1 MADYDCQSYID
12 RYPLLQKKFGTSCEN
27 EETRTKAYEHW
38 TKIGSKEGL
47 IAAYADKTAMDTQ
60 TLYILNPEL
69 GGTAQKHRDAATK
82 IGATLASVHSIAEEE
97 YIQNMVKDSRDG
109 PGGYFLG
116 LQPKGKTAG
125 VDDCCWKLDDGSKLE
140 YNNWNFRIKNRWNNN
155 KATFLPPGNINVFGT
170 SFGSWWIIDDARLAR
185 GVELPI
191 VSVAKKQIPHSNSV
205 TFPNTGTKEFMY
217 KSKLIDEI
225 LKDRRFEIN
234 VDLKISGAQD
244 DYRNIFFYG
253 NSNVVRVPAMWV
265 FPKADKWMVHFVASR
280 SKNGDNWNLANSH
293 INFNIPDK
301 FRNFGETLR
310 IKVQF
315 YEMDNSFLLVA
326 YVNGEEVKIQE
337 FEGKFYRKE
346 EQILR
351 IQDTRFHKR
360 NGVEVSNLTLNK
372 FQPQVFDLQAILDR
386 NIQQKQKEEFS
397 NYSIGKE
404 EMSSMTTKTSMQ
416 PAPVQR
422 PLQSGQSK
430 QSEQPTLEGMSIIEG
445 NTNPTI
451 GGILTR
457 QNDVKNIVEHET
469 DRLNAKKAHV
479 DGVLFSQKRELDLNE
494 SHRLKHRYYLYIFI
508 ILVCAMVAYILVA
521 KLRESLTFIPD
532 MVFDIMVILTIIIP
546 GFLIYFTIMDIR
558 RRDHMDFSKLNLH
571 APKQRSEEEI
581 NAAREKA
588 VKDGDLSALTKL
600 CSGEECCPAPEDGSS
615 ADVNWNPNT
624 GRCIVCPAG
633 QSWNSSSNSCV

>member
-12 RYPLLQKKFGTSCEN
+12 RYPLLQKKFGTSCDN

-38 TKIGSKEGL
+38 TNIGSKEGL
-47 IAAYADKTAMDTQ
+47 IAAYADNTAMDTNM
-60 TLYILNPEL
+60 LYILNKDEINWN
-69 GGTAQKHRDAATK
+69 QHNAAAK
-82 IGATLASVHSIAEEE
+82 GIGSNLASIHNITEDK
-97 YIQNMVKDSRDG
+97 YIRNMVKDASDYISIRWGAYFIGGERINNSRNP
-109 PGGYFLG
+109 PG
-116 LQPKGKTAG
+116 KDA
-125 VDDCCWKLDDGSKLE
+125 CCWKWSDGSKWDFYTWYGKE
-140 YNNWNFRIKNRWNNN
+140 PNNN
-155 KATFLPPGNINVFGT
+155 GITGKIEEDGVNGYMHAEGWNDL
-170 SFGSWWIIDDARLAR
+170 SKQHKIIA
-185 GVELPI
+185 I
-191 VSVAKKQIPHSNSV
+191 YKKPIPHSNSV

-225 LKDRRFEIN
+225 LKDKRFEIN
-234 VDLKISGAQD
+234 VDLKISGAQPD
-244 DYRNIFFYG
+244 ARNVFHYG
-253 NSNVVRVPAMWV
+253 NTNEVRVPAMWV
-265 FPKADKWMVHFVASR
+265 YPKADNKWIVHFVAS
-280 SKNGDNWNLANSH
+280 SSAEWTGWKGKSNSH
-293 INFNIPDK
+293 MNFYIPDK

-360 NGVEVSNLTLNK
+360 NGVEVSNLTFNK

-386 NIQQKQKEEFS
+386 NIQQKQNQNQKEEFS

-422 PLQSGQSK
+422 PLQSGQ
-430 QSEQPTLEGMSIIEG
+430 PTLEGMSIIEG

-451 GGILTR
+451 SGILTH
-457 QNDVKNIVEHET
+457 QNDVRNIVEHET
-469 DRLNAKKAHV
+469 ERLNAKKAHI

-546 GFLIYFTIMDIR
+546 GFLIYFAIIDIR

-600 CSGEECCPAPEDGSS
+600 CSGEECCPADGSS
-615 ADVNWNPNT
+615 GATWNAET
-624 GRCIVCPAG
+624 GRCVPR
-633 QSWNSSSNSCV
+633 QT

>member
-97 YIQNMVKDSRDG
+97 YVQNMVKDSRDG

-125 VDDCCWKLDDGSKLE
+125 VDDCCWKWDDGSKLE
-140 YNNWNFRIKNRWNNN
+140 YNNWSFRIKNYWSNN
-155 KATFLPPGNINVFGT
+155 KATFPPGNINVIGGRQWF
-170 SFGSWWIIDDARLAR
+170 IIDDARLAR
-185 GVELPI
+185 VAFPI

-205 TFPNTGTKEFMY
+205 TFPNTGTKEFFY

-225 LKDRRFEIN
+225 LKDKRFEIN
-234 VDLKISGAQD
+234 LDLKISGAQPD
-244 DYRNIFFYG
+244 ARNVFHYG
-253 NSNVVRVPAMWV
+253 NTNEVRVPAMWV
-265 FPKADKWMVHFVASR
+265 FPKADKWMVHFVAS
-280 SKNGDNWNLANSH
+280 SSAEWTGWKGKSNSH
-293 INFNIPDK
+293 MNFYIPDK

-346 EQILR
+346 EQTLR

-360 NGVEVSNLTLNK
+360 NGVEVSNLTFNK

-430 QSEQPTLEGMSIIEG
+430 QSEQSEQSGQPTLEGMSIIEG

-451 GGILTR
+451 SGILTH

-469 DRLNAKKAHV
+469 ERLNAKKAHI

-600 CSGEECCPAPEDGSS
+600 CSGEECCPADGSS
-615 ADVNWNPNT
+615 GTSWDATT
-624 GRCIVCPAG
+624 GRCVPP
-633 QSWNSSSNSCV
+633 

>member
-12 RYPLLQKKFGTSCEN
+12 RYPFLQKELGTSCEN
-27 EETRTKAYEHW
+27 EETRTKAYKHW
-38 TKIGSKEGL
+38 TEFGSKEGL
-47 IAAYADKTAMDTQ
+47 IAAYADKTAMDTNM
-60 TLYILNPEL
+60 LYILNKDEINWN
-69 GGTAQKHRDAATK
+69 QHNAAAK
-82 IGATLASVHSIAEEE
+82 GIGSNLASIHNITEDK
-97 YIQNMVKDSRDG
+97 YIRNMVKDASDYKRWGAYFIGGERINNSRNP
-109 PGGYFLG
+109 PG
-116 LQPKGKTAG
+116 KDA
-125 VDDCCWKLDDGSKLE
+125 CCWKWSDGSKWDFYTWYGKE
-140 YNNWNFRIKNRWNNN
+140 PNNSGRTGKIREDGVNGYMHAEGWNDLSKQH
-155 KATFLPPGNINVFGT
+155 K
-170 SFGSWWIIDDARLAR
+170 IIA
-185 GVELPI
+185 I
-191 VSVAKKQIPHSNSV
+191 YKKQIPHSNSV

-225 LKDRRFEIN
+225 LKDRRFEVN

-244 DYRNIFFYG
+244 DYRNVFHYG
-253 NSNVVRVPAMWV
+253 NTNEVRVPSMWV
-265 FPKADKWMVHFVASR
+265 FPKTDKWMVHFVASR
-280 SKNGDNWNLANSH
+280 SAEWTGWYGKSNSH
-293 INFNIPDK
+293 MNFYIPDK

-346 EQILR
+346 EQTLR

-360 NGVEVSNLTLNK
+360 NGVEVNNLTLSK

-422 PLQSGQSK
+422 PLQSGQSE

-445 NTNPTI
+445 NTNSTI
-451 GGILTR
+451 GGILTH

-469 DRLNAKKAHV
+469 ERLNAKKAHI

-571 APKQRSEEEI
+571 APKQRNKEEI
-581 NAAREKA
+581 DAARVKA

-600 CSGEECCPAPEDGSS
+600 CSGEECCSDGVTWS
-615 ADVNWNPNT
+615 AET
-624 GRCIVCPAG
+624 GRCV
-633 QSWNSSSNSCV
+633 

>member
-12 RYPLLQKKFGTSCEN
+12 RYPFLQKKLGTSCEN

-38 TKIGSKEGL
+38 TTIGSKEGL

-97 YIQNMVKDSRDG
+97 YIQDMVKDSRGG

-140 YNNWNFRIKNRWNNN
+140 YNNWDFRIKTLLNNN
-155 KATFLPPGNINVFGT
+155 KAIDPDFNINVFGT

-234 VDLKISGAQD
+234 VDLKVSGAQPD
-244 DYRNIFFYG
+244 ARSVFHYG
-253 NSNVVRVPAMWV
+253 NTNEVRVPAMWV
-265 FPKADKWMVHFVASR
+265 FPKADKWMVHFVAS
-280 SKNGDNWNLANSH
+280 SSAEWTGWKGKSNSH
-293 INFNIPDK
+293 MNFYIPDK
-301 FRNFGETLR
+301 FRNFGETLQ

-360 NGVEVSNLTLNK
+360 NGVEVSNLTINK

-386 NIQQKQKEEFS
+386 NIQQKQNQKQKEEFS

-422 PLQSGQSK
+422 PLQSVQSK
-430 QSEQPTLEGMSIIEG
+430 QSGQPTLEGMSIIEG
-445 NTNPTI
+445 NENQNPTI
-451 GGILTR
+451 GSILTH

-469 DRLNAKKAHV
+469 ERLNAKKAHI

-571 APKQRSEEEI
+571 APKQRTEEEI

-600 CSGEECCPAPEDGSS
+600 CSGEECCPADGSS
-615 ADVNWNPNT
+615 GATWSAQT
-624 GRCIVCPAG
+624 GRCVPP
-633 QSWNSSSNSCV
+633 STS

>member
-12 RYPLLQKKFGTSCEN
+12 RYPFLQKKLGTSCEN

-38 TKIGSKEGL
+38 TTIGSKEGL

-97 YIQNMVKDSRDG
+97 YIQDMVKDSRGG

-140 YNNWNFRIKNRWNNN
+140 YNNWDFRIKTLLNNN
-155 KATFLPPGNINVFGT
+155 KAIDPDFNINVFGT

-185 GVELPI
+185 GGDLPI

-234 VDLKISGAQD
+234 VDLKVSGAQPD
-244 DYRNIFFYG
+244 ARSVFHYG
-253 NSNVVRVPAMWV
+253 NTNEVRVPAMWV
-265 FPKADKWMVHFVASR
+265 FPKADKWMVHFVAS
-280 SKNGDNWNLANSH
+280 SSAEWTGWKGKSNSH
-293 INFNIPDK
+293 MNFYIPDK
-301 FRNFGETLR
+301 FRNFGETLQ

-360 NGVEVSNLTLNK
+360 NGVEVSNLTINK

-386 NIQQKQKEEFS
+386 NIQQKQNQKQKEEFS

-422 PLQSGQSK
+422 PLQSVQSK
-430 QSEQPTLEGMSIIEG
+430 QSGQPTLEGMSIIEG
-445 NTNPTI
+445 NENQNPTI
-451 GGILTR
+451 GSILTH

-469 DRLNAKKAHV
+469 ERLNAKKAHI

-571 APKQRSEEEI
+571 APKQRTEEEI

-600 CSGEECCPAPEDGSS
+600 CSGEECCPADGSS
-615 ADVNWNPNT
+615 GATWSAQT
-624 GRCIVCPAG
+624 GRCVPP
-633 QSWNSSSNSCV
+633 STS

>member
-1 MADYDCQSYID
+1 
-12 RYPLLQKKFGTSCEN
+12 
-27 EETRTKAYEHW
+27 
-38 TKIGSKEGL
+38 
-47 IAAYADKTAMDTQ
+47 
-60 TLYILNPEL
+60 
-69 GGTAQKHRDAATK
+69 
-82 IGATLASVHSIAEEE
+82 
-97 YIQNMVKDSRDG
+97 
-109 PGGYFLG
+109 
-116 LQPKGKTAG
+116 
-125 VDDCCWKLDDGSKLE
+125 
-140 YNNWNFRIKNRWNNN
+140 
-155 KATFLPPGNINVFGT
+155 
-170 SFGSWWIIDDARLAR
+170 
-185 GVELPI
+185 
-191 VSVAKKQIPHSNSV
+191 
-205 TFPNTGTKEFMY
+205 MY

-265 FPKADKWMVHFVASR
+265 FPKADKWLVHFVAS
-280 SKNGDNWNLANSH
+280 SSAEWTGWKGKSNSH
-293 INFNIPDK
+293 MNFYIPDK

-346 EQILR
+346 EQILQ

-360 NGVEVSNLTLNK
+360 NGVEVSNLTFNK

-422 PLQSGQSK
+422 PLQSGQSAQSAQSK
-430 QSEQPTLEGMSIIEG
+430 QSEQQGQPTLEGM
-445 NTNPTI
+445 TI
-451 GGILTR
+451 ANILTR

-581 NAAREKA
+581 KAAREKA

-600 CSGEECCPAPEDGSS
+600 CSGEECCPVPEDGSS
-615 ADVNWNPNT
+615 ATVTWNAET
-624 GRCIVCPAG
+624 GRCVPP
-633 QSWNSSSNSCV
+633 

>member
-12 RYPLLQKKFGTSCEN
+12 RYPFLQKKLGTSCEN

-97 YIQNMVKDSRDG
+97 YIQDMVKDSRGG

-140 YNNWNFRIKNRWNNN
+140 YNNWDFRIKTLLNNN
-155 KATFLPPGNINVFGT
+155 KAIDPDFNINVFGT

-185 GVELPI
+185 GGDLPI

-234 VDLKISGAQD
+234 VDLKVSGAQPD
-244 DYRNIFFYG
+244 ARSVFHYG
-253 NSNVVRVPAMWV
+253 NTNEVRVPAMWV
-265 FPKADKWMVHFVASR
+265 FPKADKWMVHFVAS
-280 SKNGDNWNLANSH
+280 SSAEWTGWKGKSNSH
-293 INFNIPDK
+293 MNFYIPDK
-301 FRNFGETLR
+301 FRNFGETLQ

-360 NGVEVSNLTLNK
+360 NGVEVSNLTINK

-386 NIQQKQKEEFS
+386 NIQQKQNQKQKEEFS

-422 PLQSGQSK
+422 PLQSVQSK
-430 QSEQPTLEGMSIIEG
+430 QSGQPTLEGMSIIEG
-445 NTNPTI
+445 NENQNPTI
-451 GGILTR
+451 GSILTH

-469 DRLNAKKAHV
+469 ERLNAKKAHI

-571 APKQRSEEEI
+571 APKQRTEEEI

-600 CSGEECCPAPEDGSS
+600 CSGEECCPADGSS
-615 ADVNWNPNT
+615 GATWSAQT
-624 GRCIVCPAG
+624 GRCVPP
-633 QSWNSSSNSCV
+633 STS

>member
-12 RYPLLQKKFGTSCEN
+12 RYPFLQKKLGTSCEN

-38 TKIGSKEGL
+38 TTIGSKEGL

-97 YIQNMVKDSRDG
+97 YIQDMVKDSRGG

-140 YNNWNFRIKNRWNNN
+140 YNNWDFRIKTLLNNN
-155 KATFLPPGNINVFGT
+155 KAIDPDFNINVFGT

-185 GVELPI
+185 GGDLPI

-234 VDLKISGAQD
+234 VDLKVSGAQPD
-244 DYRNIFFYG
+244 ARSVFHYG
-253 NSNVVRVPAMWV
+253 NTNEVRVPAMWV
-265 FPKADKWMVHFVASR
+265 FPKADKWMVHFVAS
-280 SKNGDNWNLANSH
+280 SSAEWTGWKGKSNSH
-293 INFNIPDK
+293 MNFYIPDK
-301 FRNFGETLR
+301 FRNFGETLQ

-360 NGVEVSNLTLNK
+360 NGVEVSNLTINK

-386 NIQQKQKEEFS
+386 NIQQKQNQKQKEEFS

-422 PLQSGQSK
+422 PLQSVQSK
-430 QSEQPTLEGMSIIEG
+430 QSGQPTLEGMSIIEG
-445 NTNPTI
+445 NENQNPTI
-451 GGILTR
+451 GSILTH
-457 QNDVKNIVEHET
+457 QNDVRNIVEHET
-469 DRLNAKKAHV
+469 ERLNAKKAHI

-571 APKQRSEEEI
+571 APKQRTEEEI

-600 CSGEECCPAPEDGSS
+600 CSGEECCPADGSS
-615 ADVNWNPNT
+615 GATWSAQT
-624 GRCIVCPAG
+624 GRCVPP
-633 QSWNSSSNSCV
+633 STP

>member
-12 RYPLLQKKFGTSCEN
+12 RYPILQKKFGTSCEN

-38 TKIGSKEGL
+38 TEIGSNHGF
-47 IAAYADKTAMDTQ
+47 IAAYADKTAMDIQ

-97 YIQNMVKDSRDG
+97 YIQDMVNDSRGG

-116 LQPKGKTAG
+116 LQPKGKIVG
-125 VDDCCWKLDDGSKLE
+125 VDDCCWKWDDGSKLE
-140 YNNWNFRIKNRWNNN
+140 YNNWHFGIKKHWNNH
-155 KATFLPPGNINVFGT
+155 KLTFPPGNINVF
-170 SFGSWWIIDDARLAR
+170 SLGSWWISDDARLAR
-185 GVELPI
+185 GGDIPI

-225 LKDRRFEIN
+225 LKDKRFEIN
-234 VDLKISGAQD
+234 VDLKISGAQPD
-244 DYRNIFFYG
+244 ARSVFHYG
-253 NSNVVRVPAMWV
+253 NTNEVRVPAMWV
-265 FPKADKWMVHFVASR
+265 FPKADKWMVHFVAS
-280 SKNGDNWNLANSH
+280 SSAEWTGWKGKSNSH
-293 INFNIPDK
+293 MNFYIPDK

-351 IQDTRFHKR
+351 IQDTRVHKR
-360 NGVEVSNLTLNK
+360 NGVEVSNLTFNK

-386 NIQQKQKEEFS
+386 NIQQKQNQKQKEEFS

-416 PAPVQR
+416 PAPVQQ
-422 PLQSGQSK
+422 PLQSAQSK
-430 QSEQPTLEGMSIIEG
+430 QSEQSGQPTLEGMSIIEG

-451 GGILTR
+451 DGILTH

-571 APKQRSEEEI
+571 APKQRSKEEI
-581 NAAREKA
+581 EAAREKA

-600 CSGEECCPAPEDGSS
+600 CSGEECCSS
-615 ADVNWNPNT
+615 GVTWSAET
-624 GRCIVCPAG
+624 GRCV
-633 QSWNSSSNSCV
+633 

>member
-12 RYPLLQKKFGTSCEN
+12 RYPFLQKKFGTSCEN

-38 TKIGSKEGL
+38 TTIGSKEGL

-97 YIQNMVKDSRDG
+97 YIQDMVKDSRGG

-140 YNNWNFRIKNRWNNN
+140 YNNWDFRIKTLLNNN
-155 KATFLPPGNINVFGT
+155 KAIDPDFNINVFGT

-185 GVELPI
+185 GGDLPI

-234 VDLKISGAQD
+234 VDLKVSGAQPD
-244 DYRNIFFYG
+244 ARSVFHYG
-253 NSNVVRVPAMWV
+253 NTNEVRVPAMWV
-265 FPKADKWMVHFVASR
+265 FPKADKWMVHFVAS
-280 SKNGDNWNLANSH
+280 SSAEWTGWKGKSNSH
-293 INFNIPDK
+293 MNFYIPDK
-301 FRNFGETLR
+301 FRNFGETLQ

-360 NGVEVSNLTLNK
+360 NGVEVSNLTINK

-386 NIQQKQKEEFS
+386 NIQQKQNQKQKEEFS

-422 PLQSGQSK
+422 PLQSVQSK
-430 QSEQPTLEGMSIIEG
+430 QSGQPTLEGMSIIEG
-445 NTNPTI
+445 NENQNPTI
-451 GGILTR
+451 GSILTH

-469 DRLNAKKAHV
+469 ERLNAKKAHI

-571 APKQRSEEEI
+571 APKQRTEEEI

-600 CSGEECCPAPEDGSS
+600 CSGEECCPADGSS
-615 ADVNWNPNT
+615 GATWSAQT
-624 GRCIVCPAG
+624 GRCVPP
-633 QSWNSSSNSCV
+633 STP

>member
-12 RYPLLQKKFGTSCEN
+12 RYPFLQKKFGTSCEN

-38 TKIGSKEGL
+38 TTIGSKEGL

-97 YIQNMVKDSRDG
+97 YIQDMVKDSRGG

-140 YNNWNFRIKNRWNNN
+140 YNNWDFRIKTLLNNN
-155 KATFLPPGNINVFGT
+155 KAIDPDFNINVFGT

-185 GVELPI
+185 GGDLPI

-234 VDLKISGAQD
+234 VDLKVSGAQPD
-244 DYRNIFFYG
+244 ARSVFHYG
-253 NSNVVRVPAMWV
+253 NTNEVRVPAMWV
-265 FPKADKWMVHFVASR
+265 FPKADKWMVHFVAS
-280 SKNGDNWNLANSH
+280 SSAEWTGWKGKSNSH
-293 INFNIPDK
+293 MNFYIPDK
-301 FRNFGETLR
+301 FRNFGETLQ

-360 NGVEVSNLTLNK
+360 NGVEVSNLTINK

-386 NIQQKQKEEFS
+386 NIQQKQNQKQKEEFS

-422 PLQSGQSK
+422 PLQSVQSK
-430 QSEQPTLEGMSIIEG
+430 QSGQPTLEGMSIIEG
-445 NTNPTI
+445 NENQNPTI
-451 GGILTR
+451 GSILTH

-469 DRLNAKKAHV
+469 ERLNAKKAHI

-571 APKQRSEEEI
+571 APKQRTEEEI

-600 CSGEECCPAPEDGSS
+600 CSGEECCPADGSS
-615 ADVNWNPNT
+615 GATWSAQT
-624 GRCIVCPAG
+624 GRCVPP
-633 QSWNSSSNSCV
+633 STS

>member
-12 RYPLLQKKFGTSCEN
+12 RYPFLQKKLGTSCEN

-38 TKIGSKEGL
+38 TTIGSKEGL

-97 YIQNMVKDSRDG
+97 YIQDMVKDSRGG

-140 YNNWNFRIKNRWNNN
+140 YNNWDFRIKTLLNNN
-155 KATFLPPGNINVFGT
+155 KAIDPDFNINVFGT

-185 GVELPI
+185 GGDLPI

-234 VDLKISGAQD
+234 VDLKVSGAQPD
-244 DYRNIFFYG
+244 ARSVFHYG
-253 NSNVVRVPAMWV
+253 NTNEVRVPAMWV
-265 FPKADKWMVHFVASR
+265 FPKADKWMVHFVAS
-280 SKNGDNWNLANSH
+280 SSAEWTGWKGKSNSH
-293 INFNIPDK
+293 MNFYIPDK
-301 FRNFGETLR
+301 FRNFGETLQ

-360 NGVEVSNLTLNK
+360 NGVEVSNLTINK

-386 NIQQKQKEEFS
+386 NIQQKQNQKQKEEFS

-422 PLQSGQSK
+422 PLQSVQSK
-430 QSEQPTLEGMSIIEG
+430 QSGQPTLEGMSIIEG
-445 NTNPTI
+445 NENQNPTI
-451 GGILTR
+451 GSILTH

-469 DRLNAKKAHV
+469 ERLNAKKAHI

-571 APKQRSEEEI
+571 APKQRTEEEI

-600 CSGEECCPAPEDGSS
+600 CSGEECCPADGSS
-615 ADVNWNPNT
+615 GATWSAQT
-624 GRCIVCPAG
+624 GRCVPP
-633 QSWNSSSNSCV
+633 STP